1 MFFKQK
7 KPKAGEFDYEVARI
21 QRMLDFVKETGKPLN
36 APNVEAIIC
45 NDCVVI
51 LDIKDDAGEK
61 VSMCVVKDFRSIP
74 FSLNFTPEQA
84 ERFNGGSG
92 VRSRNFGG

>member
-1 MFFKQK
+1 
-7 KPKAGEFDYEVARI
+7 
-21 QRMLDFVKETGKPLN
+21 
-36 APNVEAIIC
+36 
-45 NDCVVI
+45 
-51 LDIKDDAGEK
+51 
-61 VSMCVVKDFRSIP
+61 MCVVKDFRTIP

>member
-7 KPKAGEFDYEVARI
+7 KPRAGEFDYEVARI
-21 QRMLDFVKETGKPLN
+21 RRMLDFVKETGKPLK
-36 APNVEAIIC
+36 ASNVEAIIC

-51 LDIKDDAGEK
+51 LDVKGEGES
-61 VSMCVVKDFRSIP
+61 VSICVLKDFRTIP
-74 FSLNFTPEQA
+74 FSLNFTPEQI

-92 VRSRNFGG
+92 VRLRNFGE

>member
-7 KPKAGEFDYEVARI
+7 KPKAGEFDYEVAII
-21 QRMLDFVKETGKPLN
+21 QRMLDFVKETGKSLK

-61 VSMCVVKDFRSIP
+61 VSMCVVKDFRTIP

>member
-7 KPKAGEFDYEVARI
+7 KPKAGEFVMKIARI
-21 QRMLDFVKETGKPLN
+21 QRMLDFVKETGKPLK

-51 LDIKDDAGEK
+51 LDIKD
-61 VSMCVVKDFRSIP
+61 
-74 FSLNFTPEQA
+74 EQ
-84 ERFNGGSG
+84 ERKYPCA
-92 VRSRNFGG
+92 